1 MATAAAGAVKI
12 IDLHIGK
19 AVVGG
24 ALLVMCVLLAL
35 FIFIEFISELERI
48 GQRDY
53 TAWKALQ
60 YVLLSVP
67 RLTYE
72 LMPLAA
78 LLGSLIGLGLLAS
91 NNELIVMRA
100 AGISLARISWAA
112 VKAGLVLVLFS
123 AWLGEWVVAKAED
136 VAAEVRSTALSA
148 QGALRTR
155 DGFWTRDG
163 ATVINVRAV
172 HDDGVLAGLQ
182 IYEFGERQELLRISA
197 ARSARYRDG
206 EWWLS
211 DVSRS
216 EVGRLETRTEHLDEL
231 RWTSRLNPDLLEVI
245 SIKPG
250 SMSISG
256 LYHYVSYLKDNDLS
270 TGRYEIE
277 FWTKVMLPIAT
288 CVMVFAALPF
298 VFGPLRSV
306 GVGQRMLVGILV
318 GLGFYLLNQIIGYLG
333 LVYGLNP
340 LACALV
346 PTLLLL
352 GGSAYM
358 MRRVS

>member
-1 MATAAAGAVKI
+1 MKL

-35 FIFIEFISELERI
+35 FIFIEFISELDRV

-60 YVLLSVP
+60 HVLFSVP

-72 LMPLAA
+72 LMPLSA

-91 NNELIVMRA
+91 NNELTAMRA
-100 AGISLARISWAA
+100 AGISTARISLAA
-112 VKAGLVLVLFS
+112 VKAGLLLVLLS
-123 AWLGEWVVAKAED
+123 VWLGEWVVAPAEEY
-136 VAAEVRSTALSA
+136 ATKVRSAALSGQDA
-148 QGALRTR
+148 MHTR

-163 ATVINVRAV
+163 EAVVNVRAV
-172 HDDGVLAGLQ
+172 LHDGDLAGVD
-182 IYEFGERQELLRISA
+182 IYEFGEGRRLERMSSA
-197 ARSARYRDG
+197 KSAVWRDG
-206 EWWLS
+206 RWWLRE
-211 DVSRS
+211 VSRS
-216 EVGRLETRTEHLDEL
+216 EFGPRDVRMEQLPEL
-231 RWTSRLNPDLLEVI
+231 AWDSRINPELLEVI
-245 SIKPG
+245 AIKPG

-256 LYHYVSYLKDNDLS
+256 LWHYIDYLKDNNLN
-270 TGRYEIE
+270 TGRYEID
-277 FWTKVMLPIAT
+277 FWTKVILPLAT

-306 GVGQRMLVGILV
+306 GVGQRMLVGVLV
-318 GLGFYLLNQIIGYLG
+318 GLGFYLLNQTVGHLG
-333 LVYGLNP
+333 LIYGLNP
-340 LACALV
+340 LACALL

-352 GGSAYM
+352 AGSLYM
-358 MRRVS
+358 MRRVA

>member
-1 MATAAAGAVKI
+1 MKL

-35 FIFIEFISELERI
+35 FIFIEFISELDRI

-60 YVLLSVP
+60 HVLFSVP

-72 LMPLAA
+72 LMPLSA

-91 NNELIVMRA
+91 NNELTAMRA
-100 AGISLARISWAA
+100 AGISAARISMAA
-112 VKAGLVLVLFS
+112 VKAGLLLVLLS
-123 AWLGEWVVAKAED
+123 AWLGEWVVAPAEEY
-136 VAAEVRSTALSA
+136 ATKVRIAALSGQDA
-148 QGALRTR
+148 MHTR

-163 ATVINVRAV
+163 ETVVNVRAV
-172 HDDGVLAGLQ
+172 LHDGALAGVD
-182 IYEFGERQELLRISA
+182 IYEFGEGRRLERMSSA
-197 ARSARYRDG
+197 KSAVWRDG
-206 EWWLS
+206 RWWLRE
-211 DVSRS
+211 VSRS
-216 EVGRLETRTEHLDEL
+216 ELAPRHVRMEHLPEL
-231 RWTSRLNPDLLEVI
+231 AWDSRIDPELLEVI
-245 SIKPG
+245 AIKPG

-256 LYHYVSYLKDNDLS
+256 LWHYIAYLKDNNLNA
-270 TGRYEIE
+270 GRYEID
-277 FWTKVMLPIAT
+277 FWTKVILPLAT

-306 GVGQRMLVGILV
+306 GVGQRMLVGVLV
-318 GLGFYLLNQIIGYLG
+318 GLGFYLLNQMVGHLG

-340 LACALV
+340 LVCALL

-352 GGSAYM
+352 AGSLYM
-358 MRRVS
+358 MRRVA